1 MKAAE
6 KKESKPLALKKSA
19 LEIAEEE
26 SEKIRLELEET
37 HKKKVHKF
45 CLPVDVPNGDFC
57 IGYLLEP
64 NFEVKKMAADMGIT
78 RSITGAG
85 ELILDSCIIKEK
97 SDPRIYDEDSGEK
110 YPMIRMGA
118 IMKAQTLVGY
128 FLDAFKKK

>member
-6 KKESKPLALKKSA
+6 KKESKPLAIKKSA
-19 LEIAEEE
+19 LELAEEE
-26 SEKIRLELEET
+26 SEIIRLELEET
-37 HKKKVHKF
+37 TKKKVHKF
-45 CLPVDVPNGDFC
+45 CLPVDIEQGDFC

-64 NFEVKKMAADMGIT
+64 NFEVKKMAADMGIS

-85 ELILDSCIIKEK
+85 ELILDACIIKEK
-97 SDPRIYDEDSGEK
+97 SDPRIFDEDAGEL

-128 FLDAFKKK
+128 YLDAFKKK